1 MKHKHNNISDDL
13 TRQKEEQYNEEFI
26 NSLKLNLD
34 INQYEGLTSNN
45 SLNDSTPYMTVWL
58 GNIDRLIDLIP
69 NNIELENYSLCDVGC
84 GLGISTIYFQKK
96 YNMKSFSG
104 FDFNQDLIDKAK
116 LILKDLELDEN
127 IEFEFKNANEKLLE
141 SKPYILFMFNPF
153 GITTMQNFINNN
165 LDVFKENK
173 SIILYANDLHINE
186 IKGYEKINRDDYFN
200 LSALIF

>member
-13 TRQKEEQYNEEFI
+13 TRQKEEQYNKEFI

-153 GITTMQNFINNN
+153 GITTMQSFINNN
-165 LDVFKENK
+165 IVTLKTNK

-186 IKGYEKINRDDYFN
+186 IKNCDEIYRDDYFN
-200 LSALIF
+200 LSVIVF